1 MFNPPPLI
9 SSPFVPLLCS
19 DEQQA
24 AGVEKEQHQ
33 ALPNFA
39 MDHYLSQCRIAGP
52 VQHTEQNRA

>member
-33 ALPNFA
+33 ALPN
-39 MDHYLSQCRIAGP
+39 LQWTTI
-52 VQHTEQNRA
+52 